1 MSEHKHGHGSGHMP
15 LPSPRSTQELDEK
28 ILAYARDNAPRQRRH
43 QPARWVAG
51 LATAGIVA
59 VAVLIALPQR
69 PTPQLARQV
78 EERDSISENQVI
90 VPVASMKMSGP
101 EPGKEISALEEYADE
116 PAPAAAAARAL
127 PATPVAASEAE
138 PLNDTSAASELAVA
152 GAAAKAASNM
162 DKEQLHQQLELCAEL
177 LETGREAQA
186 RASYRAL
193 REQCPACEL
202 PESLEEAIEQELAAK
217 KP

>member
-1 MSEHKHGHGSGHMP
+1 MSEHKHGHRTEHIP

-43 QPARWVAG
+43 RPARWVAG

-78 EERDSISENQVI
+78 EERSSIAENQVI
-90 VPVASMKMSGP
+90 APVASMKMSSP
-101 EPGKEISALEEYADE
+101 EPREDISALEEYAGE
-116 PAPAAAAARAL
+116 RAPAAARAL
-127 PATPVAASEAE
+127 PATPVADSDAE
-138 PLNDTSAASELAVA
+138 SLNDASAASEMTAA
-152 GAAAKAASNM
+152 GAAAKM
-162 DKEQLHQQLELCAEL
+162 DKEQLHEQLELCAEL
-177 LETGREAQA
+177 LATGREQQA
-186 RASYRAL
+186 RASYQAL

-202 PESLEEAIEQELAAK
+202 PESLEEAVEQELAAQ

>member
-1 MSEHKHGHGSGHMP
+1 MSEHKHGHRTEHMP
-15 LPSPRSTQELDEK
+15 LPAPRSTQELDEK

-43 QPARWVAG
+43 RPARWVAG

-78 EERDSISENQVI
+78 EERGSIAEYQVI
-90 VPVASMKMSGP
+90 TPVTSMKMSGP
-101 EPGKEISALEEYADE
+101 EPREEISALEEYADE
-116 PAPAAAAARAL
+116 PAPAAARAL
-127 PATPVAASEAE
+127 PATPMADSDAAS
-138 PLNDTSAASELAVA
+138 LNAASAASELAVA
-152 GAAAKAASNM
+152 GTAAKAASNM
-162 DKEQLHQQLELCAEL
+162 DKEQLHEQLELCAEL

-186 RASYRAL
+186 RASYQAL

-202 PESLEEAIEQELAAK
+202 PESLEEAVEQELPAK

>member
-1 MSEHKHGHGSGHMP
+1 MSEHKHGHRTGHMP
-15 LPSPRSTQELDEK
+15 LPAPRSTQELDEK

-43 QPARWVAG
+43 RPARWVAG

-78 EERDSISENQVI
+78 EERGSIAEYQVI
-90 VPVASMKMSGP
+90 TPVASMKMSGP
-101 EPGKEISALEEYADE
+101 EPREEISALEEYADE
-116 PAPAAAAARAL
+116 PA
-127 PATPVAASEAE
+127 
-138 PLNDTSAASELAVA
+138 SAASELAVA
-152 GAAAKAASNM
+152 GTAAKAASNM
-162 DKEQLHQQLELCAEL
+162 DKEQQHEQLELCAEL

-202 PESLEEAIEQELAAK
+202 PESLEEAVEQELPAK